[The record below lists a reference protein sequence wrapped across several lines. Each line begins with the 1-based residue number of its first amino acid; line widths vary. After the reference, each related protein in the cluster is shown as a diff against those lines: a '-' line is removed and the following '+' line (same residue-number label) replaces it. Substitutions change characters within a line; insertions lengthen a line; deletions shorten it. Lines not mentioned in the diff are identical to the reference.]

1 MQIACLHTADSN
13 VDIFEKVAADLGL
26 SPHML
31 QHSVRTDLL
40 FRVEQ
45 AGSLTPAIIAATHD
59 AIWTVGQ
66 NADIVIL
73 NCSTL
78 GPALDSFDG
87 IERVVRVDHA
97 LAELAAQQNGRVTV
111 LCTAPTTIEPTTKLF
126 QKLAMSSAASIEIVL
141 IEGAWEAFRSGSKA
155 EYTRMIAEAAEQA
168 YHEGAVQVVF
178 AQASMAE
185 AAVLVL
191 NGPSPLT
198 SPISG
203 LKAATRMLS
212 ER

>member
-13 VDIFEKVAADLGL
+13 VDIFEEAAADLGL

-31 QHSVRTDLL
+31 QHSVRADLL
-40 FRVEQ
+40 FNVEQ
-45 AGSLTPAIIAATHD
+45 AGSLTPSIIAATHE
-59 AIWTVGQ
+59 AIRTVGE

-78 GPALDSFDG
+78 GPALDSYEG
-87 IERVVRVDHA
+87 MERVIRVDHA
-97 LAELAAQQNGRVTV
+97 LAEMAAQQTGLVAV
-111 LCTAPTTIEPTTKLF
+111 LCTAPTTVEPTTELF
-126 QKLAMSSAASIEIVL
+126 QALATSSAATIELIL
-141 IEGAWEAFRSGSKA
+141 IEGAWDAFRAGSLTD
-155 EYTRMIAEAAEQA
+155 YSRLISEAAEQA
-168 YHEGAVQVVF
+168 YQQGAVQVVF

-185 AAVLVL
+185 AAILVR
-191 NGPSPLT
+191 NGPLPLT

-203 LKAATRMLS
+203 LKAAMLMLS